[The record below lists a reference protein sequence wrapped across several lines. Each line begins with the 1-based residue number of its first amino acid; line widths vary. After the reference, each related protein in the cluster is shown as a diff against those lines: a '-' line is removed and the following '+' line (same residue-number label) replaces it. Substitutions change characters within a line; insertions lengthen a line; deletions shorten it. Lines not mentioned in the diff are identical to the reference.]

1 MLEREG
7 STREVMGQGGVV
19 GRDGVVRTDPVE
31 EVHSQGTSAKNTP
44 GSGASLA
51 VRWFGLCL
59 PMQGTQV

>member
-19 GRDGVVRTDPVE
+19 GRDGVVRADPVE

-51 VRWFGLCL
+51 VQW
-59 PMQGTQV
+59 TQV